1 MSYLYT
7 KSYKDLKE
15 KEDKLEEEIK
25 NLLINQPDGESLV
38 KKFEEYNETKQSV
51 VDIIESELQ
60 DIEWEHDDEI
70 SDKDDE
76 IDRLQSEIDDLESKI
91 EKSGIIGEK
100 STLDDEMKVELFA
113 AAAKKFTLTQLE
125 EKLGGNRFQLM

>member
-7 KSYKDLKE
+7 KSYKDLRE

-25 NLLINQPDGESLV
+25 NLLIDQPDGESLV
-38 KKFEEYNETKQSV
+38 KKFEEYNEIKQSI
-51 VDIIESELQ
+51 VDLIESDLQ
-60 DIEWEHDDEI
+60 DLEWEHDDEI
-70 SDKDDE
+70 SDKDSE
-76 IDRLQSEIDDLESKI
+76 IDRLESEIDDLESKI

-100 STLDDEMKVELFA
+100 TTLEDEMKVELFA

-125 EKLGGNRFQLM
+125 EKLGGNKFELS

>member
-15 KEDKLEEEIK
+15 KEDKLEEEIVNILK
-25 NLLINQPDGESLV
+25 SLPSTGTV
-38 KKFEEYNETKQSV
+38 LAKFEEYKETKQSI
-51 VDIIESELQ
+51 VDIIEGDLQ
-60 DIEWEHDDEI
+60 DLEWEHDDEI
-70 SDKDDE
+70 SDKDSE
-76 IDRLQSEIDDLESKI
+76 IDRLESEIEDLENKI

-100 STLDDEMKVELFA
+100 ATLDDEMKVELFA

-125 EKLGGNRFQLM
+125 EKLGGNKFQLS

>member
-7 KSYKDLKE
+7 KSYKDLRE
-15 KEDKLEEEIK
+15 KED
-25 NLLINQPDGESLV
+25 LLGEDIYNFLKALPDSQSIV
-38 KKFEEYNETKQSV
+38 KKFEDYKETKQSI

-60 DIEWEHDDEI
+60 DIEWDHESEI
-70 SDKDDE
+70 DDKDDE
-76 IDRLQSEIDDLESKI
+76 IHRLESEIDDLERKI

-100 STLDDEMKVELFA
+100 STLEDEMKCELFA
-113 AAAKKFTLTQLE
+113 EAAKRFNLTQLE